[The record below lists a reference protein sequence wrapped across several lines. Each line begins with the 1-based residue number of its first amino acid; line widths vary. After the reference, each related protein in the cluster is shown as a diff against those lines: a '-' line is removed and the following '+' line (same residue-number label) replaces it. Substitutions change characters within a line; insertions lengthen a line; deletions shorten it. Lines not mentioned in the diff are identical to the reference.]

1 MENYSAIK
9 RIWMLA
15 VREWR
20 ILTHRRLYPFVMVGA
35 PVLCVIFFLTLMQV
49 GLPQGLPAAVVDK
62 DNSNVSRQLI
72 RTLDNFK
79 QSSVVVKCQSF
90 QEARQLMQ
98 EGKVYG
104 IYYVPENFERD
115 VLSFRQPTLSFYTN
129 TAYIVAGSL
138 EFQDLKTI
146 SVLGGAAVGK
156 QMRLAKGQTEE
167 QAMKELQPINI
178 ETHPL
183 GNPWVNYSIYLS
195 NVILPGLLCAII
207 IITTVFALGSEVKN
221 RRSGEL
227 MYISGDNMLVLM
239 LGKLLPHALI
249 YMLMATFIDVCL
261 YSYMGFPCHNGLGA
275 MLIVSYLFVL
285 ACISFAVALY
295 ALIPK
300 MRVSLSLSA
309 FYTMLSFSISGFTF
323 PVEEM
328 HHILQVWSKCFPLR
342 HYFLLY
348 VNNALNGR
356 AFCYAWGSYAALV
369 IFMLLPLLTAKRLR
383 TVYKYDVYE
392 P

>member
-1 MENYSAIK
+1 
-9 RIWMLA
+9 ML
-15 VREWR
+15 
-20 ILTHRRLYPFVMVGA
+20 ILL
-35 PVLCVIFFLTLMQV
+35 
-49 GLPQGLPAAVVDK
+49 
-62 DNSNVSRQLI
+62 
-72 RTLDNFK
+72 
-79 QSSVVVKCQSF
+79 
-90 QEARQLMQ
+90 
-98 EGKVYG
+98 
-104 IYYVPENFERD
+104 
-115 VLSFRQPTLSFYTN
+115 
-129 TAYIVAGSL
+129 
-138 EFQDLKTI
+138 
-146 SVLGGAAVGK
+146 
-156 QMRLAKGQTEE
+156 
-167 QAMKELQPINI
+167 
-178 ETHPL
+178 
-183 GNPWVNYSIYLS
+183 
-195 NVILPGLLCAII
+195 
-207 IITTVFALGSEVKN
+207 
-221 RRSGEL
+221 
-227 MYISGDNMLVLM
+227 

-275 MLIVSYLFVL
+275 MLIVSYMFVL
-285 ACISFAVALY
+285 ACLSFAVALY

-356 AFCYAWGSYAALV
+356 DFCYAWGSYAALI
-369 IFMLLPLLTAKRLR
+369 IFMMLPLLAAKRLR